1 MELSKVLEARL
12 KTLQE
17 AYGKQQGRVL
27 SLEKALTSE
36 KSNLDVIVGQIQEC
50 EIYLKEF
57 GKKEELP
64 IEEVKNGTEPISE

>member
-17 AYGKQQGRVL
+17 AYGKQ
-27 SLEKALTSE
+27 
-36 KSNLDVIVGQIQEC
+36 QEC